1 MREVNWQSLWPML
14 VFGVVLLT
22 LFWVVIVRPAQVQQR
37 RHRDLIEGL
46 TVGGRSVTAGGIYG
60 TIVRLG
66 TTEVGIEVADGVVI
80 TFDRRAV
87 RRVLD

>member
-14 VFGVVLLT
+14 VFGVVLLI
-22 LFWVVIVRPAQVQQR
+22 LFWFVIVRPVQVQQR
-37 RHRDLIEGL
+37 RHRNLIEEL
-46 TVGGRSVTAGGIYG
+46 TVGDRIVTAGGIHG

-66 TTEVGIEVADGVVI
+66 ATEVGVEVADGVVI